1 MSSHE
6 QPSDEQPSDE
16 HPSDEHPSDE
26 HRAMSAGGTA
36 PRLLPRGAGR
46 ALQLRTKLL
55 LLVLALLTVACAAVG
70 ALGLAVLDMSL
81 GEQLD
86 GRVRDA
92 SFRTIEYGVRAAA
105 GPSEELE
112 AMMDVPAQGAGTL
125 NARIVDGEVVRAG
138 LFAADGTRQE
148 LTDADRQRIGELVAA
163 LGAESAEVG
172 GRQWGPVDVELD
184 VGGYRVLV
192 VDDPWDWGL
201 VLTGLPLADKED
213 TLRTFGVSTAAIS
226 TGAIAATGL
235 VGLVVVRR
243 TLRPVERLSD
253 VATRVSELD
262 LDHGEV
268 VLPVGA
274 VAPAAHPDTEVGRLG
289 HAFGRMLDNVAHA
302 LTARQRSETR
312 VRRFVADA
320 SHELRTPLA
329 SIRGYAELIRLTEP
343 MSAQGRS
350 SLSRV
355 ESEAARMTALVED
368 LLLLARL
375 DEGRAVVSED
385 VDLLELVVETA
396 SDLRVAAPGHV
407 WRLELPEEP
416 VLVRGDP
423 AQLRQVLI
431 NLLANAHQHTPAGT
445 TVTASLA
452 TDAGGEAVLAVA
464 DDGPGIGADF
474 LEHIFSRFARE
485 DLSRA
490 GGSRGAGLGLSI
502 VQAIVHAHHG
512 RIDVGSAP
520 GCTRFTVRLPL
531 ADH

>member
-1 MSSHE
+1 MS
-6 QPSDEQPSDE
+6 
-16 HPSDEHPSDE
+16 
-26 HRAMSAGGTA
+26 T
-36 PRLLPRGAGR
+36 LRGPAR
-46 ALQLRTKLL
+46 RVAALQLRTKLL
-55 LLVLALLTVACAAVG
+55 LTVLGLLTVACAAVG
-70 ALGLAVLDMSL
+70 ALGLAALEVSLDD
-81 GEQLD
+81 QLD
-86 GRVRDA
+86 RQVRDA
-92 SFRTIEYGVRAAA
+92 SFRAIEYGVRAAA

-138 LFAADGTRQE
+138 LFAVDGTRQE
-148 LTDADRQRIGELVAA
+148 LSAEDRRRVAELVAE
-163 LGAESAEVG
+163 LGAESDEDG
-172 GRQWGPVDVELD
+172 GEQWGPVDVQLA

-201 VLTGLPLADKED
+201 VLTGLPLAETEH
-213 TLRTFGVSTAAIS
+213 TLRSFGVSTAAIS
-226 TGAIAATGL
+226 AGAIAATGL
-235 VGLVVVRR
+235 LGLVLVRR
-243 TLRPVERLSD
+243 TLRPVERLSA

-262 LDHGEV
+262 LDRGEV
-268 VLPVGA
+268 VLPAGA
-274 VAPAAHPDTEVGRLG
+274 VVPAAHPDTEVGRLG
-289 HAFGRMLDNVAHA
+289 HAFGRMLDNVGHA

-343 MSAQGRS
+343 MSEQGRS

-375 DEGRAVVSED
+375 DEGRPVVPED
-385 VDLLELVVETA
+385 VDLLELVVETV
-396 SDLRVAAPGHV
+396 SDLRVAAPDHV
-407 WRLELPEEP
+407 WRLELPDEP

-445 TVTASLA
+445 TVTASLG
-452 TDAGGEAVLAVA
+452 TGEGPGAGAEAVLAVS

-474 LEHIFSRFARE
+474 VEHIFSRFAQE
-485 DLSRA
+485 DHARA
-490 GGSRGAGLGLSI
+490 GASRGAGLGLSI
-502 VQAIVHAHHG
+502 VEAVVHAHHG
-512 RIDVGSAP
+512 RITVSSVPGS
-520 GCTRFTVRLPL
+520 TRFTVRLPL
-531 ADH
+531 ADR